1 MSGLCC
7 FVCILFVIDNSLK
20 MTSSLSQVNFQ
31 LSGSEGKA
39 LQSVCHRHSKD
50 LRKAAGPK
58 SVPVLQEVSV

>member
-1 MSGLCC
+1 
-7 FVCILFVIDNSLK
+7 
-20 MTSSLSQVNFQ
+20 MTSSLSQVNLQ

>member
-1 MSGLCC
+1 MCG
-7 FVCILFVIDNSLK
+7 VLFVFIDNSLK

-50 LRKAAGPK
+50 FRKAAGPK
-58 SVPVLQEVSV
+58 SVPVLQEVSI